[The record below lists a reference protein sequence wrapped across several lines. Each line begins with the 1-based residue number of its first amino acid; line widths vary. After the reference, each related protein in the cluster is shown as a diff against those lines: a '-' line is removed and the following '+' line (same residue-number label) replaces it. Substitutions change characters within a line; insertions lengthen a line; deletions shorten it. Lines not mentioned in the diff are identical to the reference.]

1 MESFSRTATGGAF
14 VVSEFRNVP
23 LNEAFPPNQITDL
36 EATYEDGNITLTWT
50 APGENLDTGTGKN
63 EMSGGL
69 LM

>member
-1 MESFSRTATGGAF
+1 M
-14 VVSEFRNVP
+14 VSEFRNVP
-23 LNEAFPPNQITDL
+23 LNEAFPPSQITDL
-36 EATYEDGNITLTWT
+36 KATYEDGNITLTWT